1 VDVLVAP
8 ASRRRFFS
16 LERRKPAGETPAPQ
30 KPLRDLASQK
40 MKRTANRKRRS
51 AACISAGQWA
61 GNDSATIYILQM
73 SLMDSPAP
81 KIHLPH
87 WLTAVVASAGGPG
100 LFLIA
105 FLDSSVLTFPIIND
119 LLLINLSIRYP
130 ARMPYYA
137 AMATLGSVA
146 GCLLLY
152 YIARKGGEA
161 MFHKHAGS
169 RARHIHAWINRNG
182 FVSILVTALLPPP
195 TPFKVFVVAAGAL
208 EMPVRTFVL
217 GLLVARG
224 IRFFGEGLLAVKY
237 GDQAS
242 QFLLTHKL
250 EVAGITLG
258 VVLLLYLAT
267 RIAFRPR
274 LQ

>member
-1 VDVLVAP
+1 ML
-8 ASRRRFFS
+8 
-16 LERRKPAGETPAPQ
+16 
-30 KPLRDLASQK
+30 
-40 MKRTANRKRRS
+40 
-51 AACISAGQWA
+51 
-61 GNDSATIYILQM
+61 
-73 SLMDSPAP
+73 LMDSPAP
-81 KIHLPH
+81 KFHLPH
-87 WLTAVVASAGGPG
+87 WLQAIVASAGGLG

-105 FLDSSVLTFPIIND
+105 FLDSSVLTFPVIND
-119 LLLINLSIRYP
+119 LLLIDLSIRYP

-161 MFHKHAGS
+161 MFHKHAGP

-195 TPFKVFVVAAGAL
+195 TPFKVFVIAAGAL

-217 GLLVARG
+217 GLLAARA
-224 IRFFGEGLLAVKY
+224 IRFFGEGFLAIRY

-258 VVLLLYLAT
+258 SCPVLYLSS
-267 RIAFRPR
+267 RIAFGGRRILSVRYAVAGFSAR
-274 LQ
+274 LQPVEVSPHGNERKPTG